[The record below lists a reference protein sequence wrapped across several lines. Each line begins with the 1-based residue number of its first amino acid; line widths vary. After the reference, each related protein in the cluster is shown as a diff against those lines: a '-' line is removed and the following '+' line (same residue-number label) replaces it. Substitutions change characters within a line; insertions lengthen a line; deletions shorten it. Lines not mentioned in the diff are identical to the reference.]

1 MKKKLLS
8 LALALV
14 MIFTLAACGSKK
26 TDDSSGESTTGDTIK
41 IGNIGPQTGDLAVY
55 GKTALNGIKLAIEEV
70 NADGGVLGKQLELLV
85 EDDKGDAS
93 EAVTLYNKLK
103 GENISAIIGAIT
115 SKPTD
120 AIATNSVD
128 DGIPIITPTGT
139 MASITEGKANVFRT
153 CYIDPY
159 QGEVLA
165 QFAAD
170 SLDAKTAA
178 VIRNTSDDYSNGVAD
193 AFIEKAKEL
202 GIEIVADEGYGAD
215 DVDFSVQLTNI
226 SLHNPEVL
234 LVPEYYEKDVLI
246 AKQAKDLGLT
256 AQIIGP
262 DGWDGVLDV
271 VDKDSLDSLE
281 GIYFANHYS
290 LDDES
295 EIVQNF
301 VENYTEAY
309 GQKPSAFA
317 ALAYDTVYLLKAA
330 WEDAG
335 STDYEAT
342 IEALKAI
349 DQVGVTGELIF
360 GENNNPIKASS
371 IIIIEDGN
379 YKFHESVIVD

>member
-1 MKKKLLS
+1 M
-8 LALALV
+8 
-14 MIFTLAACGSKK
+14 
-26 TDDSSGESTTGDTIK
+26 
-41 IGNIGPQTGDLAVY
+41 
-55 GKTALNGIKLAIEEV
+55 
-70 NADGGVLGKQLELLV
+70 
-85 EDDKGDAS
+85 
-93 EAVTLYNKLK
+93 
-103 GENISAIIGAIT
+103 
-115 SKPTD
+115 
-120 AIATNSVD
+120 
-128 DGIPIITPTGT
+128 
-139 MASITEGKANVFRT
+139 
-153 CYIDPY
+153 
-159 QGEVLA
+159 
-165 QFAAD
+165 
-170 SLDAKTAA
+170 
-178 VIRNTSDDYSNGVAD
+178 
-193 AFIEKAKEL
+193 
-202 GIEIVADEGYGAD
+202 
-215 DVDFSVQLTNI
+215 
-226 SLHNPEVL
+226 
-234 LVPEYYEKDVLI
+234 KDVLI

-371 IIIIEDGN
+371 IIIIEEEIIN
-379 YKFHESVIVD
+379 SMKALLLINIFYN